1 MPELCVGSFNV
12 ILGDSIAENP
22 SKKFYEIKDKLTRS
36 IPKVNLDVLNEAT
49 VGKARKISSA
59 KGSDNPH
66 KFLLEAESK
75 ALLLFLHF
83 PSLFYPK
90 IIIYLYY
97 LLPFLRINCVLLYD
111 PIKKVLVLEKIEE
124 KIELVSGSGMSLSLR
139 GNNPLSSNPASE
151 LALPSKRL
159 STPKPS
165 AISTNN
171 NLTSTLP
178 SKKARFSSNTP
189 TKIPQSIDNPSTQLS
204 SSFPNHSIASIP
216 KNTPIS
222 PEKDEWLDLEA
233 DLDAVLSDS
242 APTEASPPPK
252 DSSLLIHRKSLIDDS
267 DDEDLFEEVLEPKA
281 DFKNSNNT
289 TFELTQTKSQSSE
302 NSNQNL
308 SELFNDEYSDN
319 ENDFE
324 FEEVIPEPISGPIKN
339 DSSTINNFFNSAEN
353 DDSFSDL
360 EKEMEQSLI

>member
-1 MPELCVGSFNV
+1 MPELCVGSFDV
-12 ILGDSIAENP
+12 ILGDSISEKP

-49 VGKARKISSA
+49 VAKARKISSA
-59 KGSDNPH
+59 KGSESPH

-75 ALLLFLHF
+75 KYGRLCTYEG
-83 PSLFYPK
+83 SIKPK
-90 IIIYLYY
+90 VEDKTV
-97 LLPFLRINCVLLYD
+97 NCVLLYD

-139 GNNPLSSNPASE
+139 GNSSLPSNPASE

-165 AISTNN
+165 AISANN
-171 NLTSTLP
+171 NSASTIP
-178 SKKARFSSNTP
+178 PKKARFSSNTP
-189 TKIPQSIDNPSTQLS
+189 TIHSHSIDNS
-204 SSFPNHSIASIP
+204 SSQLPSSIPKLSIAPIPKHSIASIP
-216 KNTPIS
+216 KNIPIS

-242 APTEASPPPK
+242 APTEASPTPK

-289 TFELTQTKSQSSE
+289 SFELTHSKSQSSE

-308 SELFNDEYSDN
+308 SELFNDDYSDN

-324 FEEVIPEPISGPIKN
+324 FEEVIPEPISG
-339 DSSTINNFFNSAEN
+339 S
-353 DDSFSDL
+353 
-360 EKEMEQSLI
+360 